1 MGRVSFERFS
11 GYSLADLRKDLLA
24 GLIVGIVAIP
34 LSMAFAIASGVKPE
48 YGIYSTIIAGIFIS
62 IFGGSRFQIGG
73 PTGAF
78 IPILLGIVMVY
89 GYENLLIAG
98 LLAGVMLV
106 LMGIFRLGSLIKF
119 IPRPV
124 TVGFT
129 SGIAVIIFSGQI
141 GNFLGLTG
149 MERHEDFISSMG
161 EIWRHLD
168 SLNPYS
174 VGIALLSLLL
184 IVVTPR
190 LVPKLP
196 GPLVGLIVSSV
207 VANLFFPEQIAT
219 IGSTFGEIASG
230 LPAFHF
236 PQITWEKIV
245 QMLQPALVIA
255 LLGGI
260 ESLLSAVVADRMTH
274 TRHDSNRELVGQGIA
289 NIAAPL
295 FGGIPVT
302 GAIARTATNIRN
314 GAASPI
320 AGIVHAAVVLAVLL
334 LFAPYASSIPIAS
347 MAPVLMVVAWNMS
360 ERKEF
365 VHLLKTKTS
374 DSLILLITFLLTVF
388 TNLTIA
394 VEVGLVLAVLQFI
407 RQMGQSVK
415 VTKVLPDHQDKNG
428 KVRAHVVSE
437 LHDCPQ
443 FRICTVE
450 GPLFFGVAKSF
461 ASSVIDSIEHHP
473 KVLLLRMSK
482 VPHLDTTVVSHLDD
496 VVDHVHAHGGIV
508 LISGMQDQPRAVLKK
523 TGSYDKIGE
532 QHFFE
537 HTGDAIDFAL
547 TKLENRKC
555 IGCKHFAFQECSLLS
570 SPIRESRAGQE
581 ENHTVTASH
590 S

>member
-1 MGRVSFERFS
+1 MGRASLGRFS
-11 GYSLADLRKDLLA
+11 GYSVEALRKDLLA

-62 IFGGSRFQIGG
+62 IFGGSRYQIGG

-98 LLAGVMLV
+98 FMAGILLA
-106 LMGIFRLGSLIKF
+106 LMGVFRLGSLIKF

-141 GNFLGLTG
+141 GNFLGLSG

-161 EIWRHLD
+161 EILLHLH
-168 SLNPYS
+168 SFNLYS
-174 VGIALLSLLL
+174 VGTALLSLLL
-184 IVVTPR
+184 IVATPR
-190 LVPKLP
+190 LFPKMP

-207 VANLFFPEQIAT
+207 VANLFFPEKIAT

-236 PQITWEKIV
+236 PMLTWEKVI

-260 ESLLSAVVADRMTH
+260 ESLLSAVVADRMTDSK
-274 TRHDSNRELVGQGIA
+274 HDSNRELVGQGIA
-289 NIAAPL
+289 NIVAPL

-320 AGIVHAAVVLAVLL
+320 AGIVHAFVVLAVLL

-365 VHLLKTKTS
+365 IHLLKTRTS
-374 DSLILLITFLLTVF
+374 DSFILLITFLLTVF
-388 TNLTIA
+388 ANLTIA

-415 VTKVLPDHQDKNG
+415 VTRVLPDHQDKHS

-450 GPLFFGVAKSF
+450 GPLFFGVAKMF
-461 ASSVIDSIEHHP
+461 GSSLIDSIDHRP
-473 KVLLLRMSK
+473 KVLLLRMGK
-482 VPHLDTTVVSHLDD
+482 VPYLDTTVDQHLAGI
-496 VVDHVHAHGGIV
+496 VHHVHSNGGIV
-508 LISGMQDQPRAVLKK
+508 LISGMQEQPRAVLQK
-523 TGSYDKIGE
+523 TGLVEEIGE

-547 TKLENRKC
+547 TKLDNKKC
-555 IGCKHFAFQECSLLS
+555 IGCKHFAFQECTLLS
-570 SPIRESRAGQE
+570 SPIRESRADQE
-581 ENHTVTASH
+581 ETHTATASH
-590 S
+590 